1 MYCPDVKVSTTEMMG
16 MEMKKA
22 IAQFLFTTLNCSYK
36 TAYEYMGLHA
46 EDELRK
52 RQAELRK
59 VMTMC
64 LWLARP
70 LIHRPVVPAVV
81 VTVIKRQAV
90 QKARKLKNKFMIS
103 REMKIVSEVMND
115 E

>member
-46 EDELRK
+46 ED
-52 RQAELRK
+52 
-59 VMTMC
+59 
-64 LWLARP
+64 
-70 LIHRPVVPAVV
+70 
-81 VTVIKRQAV
+81 
-90 QKARKLKNKFMIS
+90 
-103 REMKIVSEVMND
+103 
-115 E
+115 